1 MTYSFNARNLKYRFY
16 LIQVLE
22 EIIDGEICMYTTK
35 HTHYKVY
42 CEGNP

>member
-22 EIIDGEICMYTTK
+22 EIIDGDYFFYVLTIS
-35 HTHYKVY
+35 
-42 CEGNP
+42 